1 MIEYLDQVSVS
12 KYDKISVTNTFNILI
27 SLRGRRFLGGGLR
40 RVLPSASEAS
50 TRAAE
55 CERSER
61 EGGRE
66 GRKIKRLQENHMF
79 LRLWRPYAGAKS

>member
-1 MIEYLDQVSVS
+1 M
-12 KYDKISVTNTFNILI
+12 
-27 SLRGRRFLGGGLR
+27 
-40 RVLPSASEAS
+40 LPSASEAS

-79 LRLWRPYAGAKS
+79 LRLWRPYADAKS